1 MATATDRLGTVVRQ
15 IDDLAAEVGLQ
26 RNAFELEA
34 KHNLLDAAYGNRSF
48 RTLVRLARDLIAT
61 SSIGEILEKTLAVA
75 FETLPIH
82 RGIILLRQPTGELV
96 CEIVRVRDKIQ
107 RRPSA
112 EGLVSQ
118 AILDRVIEERVAIV
132 TQDALEDQRFAASDS
147 IWSHGIRAAMC
158 VPLWADDRIIGFMQ
172 VDSPIWVRSFNEH
185 DLDFLTALAN
195 FAAVGVERIREHRAR
210 TRLQRYHAP
219 AVVDELLRSDK
230 ELAGRRM
237 LRRAEVTVLFADL
250 AGFSALAETSSP
262 EEVAALLDGFCS
274 RASDAIFAEGG
285 TLDKLIG
292 DCVMAFFG
300 APVEA
305 PNHALQGVRAAL
317 RIQHAMRDWNDERA
331 SVGQSELKVRIGVNS
346 GLVVV
351 GEVGDDR
358 RADYTVLGN
367 TVNVAARLE
376 QYVASPGEIIVG
388 DATRQLIGDA
398 FHLEPLG
405 DVALRGL
412 GRCVAAYRICQPTD
426 GAAAPSGLGEL
437 VP

>member
-1 MATATDRLGTVVRQ
+1 MATATDSLGTVVRR
-15 IDDLAAEVGLQ
+15 IDDLAADLGLQ
-26 RNAFELEA
+26 RNAVELEA
-34 KHNLLDAAYGNRSF
+34 KHRLLDAAYGNRNF

-61 SSIGEILEKTLAVA
+61 SSIGEILEKTLAAA

-82 RGIILLRQPTGELV
+82 RGIILLKQPTGELV
-96 CEIVRVRDKIQ
+96 SEIVRVRDKVQ
-107 RRPSA
+107 HHPSA
-112 EGLVSQ
+112 EGLVSR
-118 AILDRVIEERVAIV
+118 AMLERVMKERVAIV
-132 TQDALEDQRFAASDS
+132 TQDALEDQRFIASDS
-147 IWSHGIRAAMC
+147 VWTHGIRAAMC

-172 VDSPIWVRSFNEH
+172 VDSPIWVRSLNEH

-250 AGFSALAETSSP
+250 AGFTTIAETSTP
-262 EEVAALLDGFCS
+262 EEVAALLEEFCT
-274 RASDAIFAEGG
+274 RASDAVFAEGG
-285 TLDKLIG
+285 TLDKLVG
-292 DCVMAFFG
+292 DCVTAFFG

-305 PNHALQGVRAAL
+305 PNHALQGVRTAL
-317 RIQHAMRDWNDERA
+317 RIQHAMRDWNDKRA
-331 SVGQSELKVRIGVNS
+331 SLGQPELKVRIGVNS

-376 QYVASPGEIIVG
+376 QYVANPGEIIVG

-398 FHLEPLG
+398 FHVEPLG

-412 GRCVAAYRICQPTD
+412 ERCVAAYRVCQPVD
-426 GAAAPSGLGEL
+426 RAAAPSGLGEL